1 MDLLLIR
8 HAEPVRIVDAE
19 GPADPHLHERGLH
32 QADRLAAWFADEP
45 IDAVWSSPMKR
56 ARETAGPLAA
66 AQGLPVLV
74 DEELAEFDAEA
85 TSYIPIEELK
95 AEKDERFLAMVEG
108 RLEDFQ
114 VDPEA
119 FKLGVVGA
127 IERVIE
133 GHPGKKVAVVCHGGV
148 INAYVGHILEIAR
161 PLWFEP
167 GYTCINRIAASRG
180 GVRSVVSLNE
190 MAHLRPL
197 H

>member
-8 HAEPVRIVDAE
+8 HAEPVRIVDAD
-19 GPADPHLHERGLH
+19 GPADPRLHERGLH
-32 QADRLAAWFADEP
+32 QADHLAAWFADEAL
-45 IDAVWSSPMKR
+45 DAVWSSPMRR
-56 ARETAGPLAA
+56 ARQTAAPLAA

-85 TSYIPIEELK
+85 TSYIPLEELK
-95 AEKDERFLAMVEG
+95 AEKDERVLAMVEG

-119 FKLGVVGA
+119 FKAGVVGA
-127 IERVIE
+127 IERVID
-133 GHPGKKVAVVCHGGV
+133 GYAGKKVAVVCHGGV
-148 INAYVGHILEIAR
+148 INAYVGHILDISR

-167 GYTCINRIAASRG
+167 GYTSIHRIAASRS

-190 MAHLRPL
+190 MAHLRPV